1 MKSKTIAM
9 ALGIL
14 MVLSCFTAVSFASDD
29 SDAVTGPEAG
39 SAWGLGASFDRSD
52 IIDIANS
59 AITEMGLDE
68 YIKLLTGDEKITE
81 ENYLRIINQLLT
93 FASSDVDVKITDL
106 NMNGDAWIIYE
117 IVEKNSN
124 GYVVDYAT
132 VFGTDITF
140 AGTFKEKALDNDTDE
155 LIIEKMKAGVYF
167 YEKGSVYLDRDFAV
181 TALDSSY
188 RLSMQVDLSANI
200 DIVDGE
206 MELVDRVVDRSY
218 YLNLDGGLD
227 AILIDGVM
235 HLLPT
240 GDETKW
246 KDTFDVR
253 IDMNAGFN
261 TNLPLTD
268 EEEIGREV
276 RETEYI
282 EDVEINMMA
291 ENVDGV
297 LYIYPLYDI
306 IDDAIENAIDEI
318 GEILKEEGIMIPIP
332 PIDKDEII
340 GSMCYTYPFEA
351 NPNIPGEIL
360 IDGSLKL
367 SDSSKK
373 EVWKGVDRV
382 VDEAGDVTEGLEF
395 TVTFKDIDG
404 KVLKKTT
411 VGYGDTVELPTV
423 YDGKII
429 TDDDGEKEAFVGWET
444 DDDIIWKSTYPVKRN
459 LVLEPDFADV
469 VSDDRT
475 PVQSDFDRNG
485 TAVWELNQ
493 GSSMIDKAID
503 NSLLQGENTLYVTVT
518 DDDGKVLYK
527 WKLSAGN
534 SGAGTATIIPEIKEQ
549 STPDKDYLKAVSDG
563 KNALYL
569 DFSASGKMPG
579 DTTISY
585 YVGDRFAD
593 GSTVTIYY
601 DNATTGCAD
610 FSGTSVVKNGYI
622 DIGLAHCSSYLV
634 VGDDAGS
641 SDSGS
646 GMDTTTIVIIVVVV
660 IVVILIAAYFLM
672 RSRKDKSE

>member
-1 MKSKTIAM
+1 
-9 ALGIL
+9 
-14 MVLSCFTAVSFASDD
+14 
-29 SDAVTGPEAG
+29 
-39 SAWGLGASFDRSD
+39 
-52 IIDIANS
+52 
-59 AITEMGLDE
+59 
-68 YIKLLTGDEKITE
+68 
-81 ENYLRIINQLLT
+81 
-93 FASSDVDVKITDL
+93 
-106 NMNGDAWIIYE
+106 
-117 IVEKNSN
+117 
-124 GYVVDYAT
+124 
-132 VFGTDITF
+132 
-140 AGTFKEKALDNDTDE
+140 
-155 LIIEKMKAGVYF
+155 
-167 YEKGSVYLDRDFAV
+167 
-181 TALDSSY
+181 
-188 RLSMQVDLSANI
+188 
-200 DIVDGE
+200 
-206 MELVDRVVDRSY
+206 
-218 YLNLDGGLD
+218 
-227 AILIDGVM
+227 
-235 HLLPT
+235 
-240 GDETKW
+240 
-246 KDTFDVR
+246 
-253 IDMNAGFN
+253 
-261 TNLPLTD
+261 
-268 EEEIGREV
+268 
-276 RETEYI
+276 
-282 EDVEINMMA
+282 
-291 ENVDGV
+291 
-297 LYIYPLYDI
+297 
-306 IDDAIENAIDEI
+306 
-318 GEILKEEGIMIPIP
+318 
-332 PIDKDEII
+332 
-340 GSMCYTYPFEA
+340 
-351 NPNIPGEIL
+351 
-360 IDGSLKL
+360 
-367 SDSSKK
+367 K

-459 LVLEPDFADV
+459 LVLEPEFADV

-527 WKLSAGN
+527 WKLSSGN

-579 DTTISY
+579 DTTVSY

-593 GSTVTIYY
+593 GITVTIYY
-601 DNATTGCAD
+601 DNVTTGCAD

-641 SDSGS
+641 SGSGS

-660 IVVILIAAYFLM
+660 IVIVLIAAYFVM